1 LKYASSDAIFD
12 AATEAGMRTTVTIDD
27 DLLKTAAK
35 DTGISER
42 GPLLDEA
49 LRALIRREAGRRLI
63 ELGGTMPDLEDIPR
77 RRQDPA

>member
-12 AATEAGMRTTVTIDD
+12 AAKEVGMRTTVTIDD

-42 GPLLDEA
+42 GPLLNEA